1 MKVHASISMMM
12 VAAVMGEGLHR
23 SAPRHLS
30 NCSSTPLPSCACRS
44 LILPI
49 GFTRKFARSE
59 KIQISNGPSHVKAFR
74 STFIDRYLF
83 AIRDLRSSV
92 DRHPPHT
99 PTVKVSI
106 GT

>member
-12 VAAVMGEGLHR
+12 VAAVMGEGLQPIR
-23 SAPRHLS
+23 AE
-30 NCSSTPLPSCACRS
+30 TPEQLLQHSLAKFACRS